1 MAHAAGDTHEFP
13 TYGAHF
19 RVTFLILDADGDLVS
34 GAASLDSEVSKDSG
48 AFADCTNE
56 ATEIA
61 TSSGMYYLDL
71 TGAEMEAKKLA
82 VIVKTA
88 TAGAKTTPITLYPR
102 RMHVME
108 TGTAQAGA
116 AATITLA
123 SGASADD
130 DFYNGLYVVITN
142 DSPAGVD
149 NQARRIM
156 DYVGSTKV
164 ATLDSNWGT
173 NPSSATTYEIQAENK
188 VDVAMWGGARV
199 VDVASAG
206 VPHINLA
213 QWLGSAPD
221 ALSSGKIPADLKL
234 WLATAPLALIFQ
246 LVQSQ
251 ANQLGATAKAD
262 VNAEVDGV
270 LDTAI
275 PVTPTADSVNERV
288 KRLEEDVT
296 TARAGNL
303 DNLDAQV
310 STRTAPADS
319 QTINMAQTTPIT
331 PTADTV
337 GEALRFAHQRIP
349 NAGPGTNGGLGTV
362 DANNRIAGIQ
372 RTKNTLDALNDLSAA
387 QVNTEVD
394 GALNTAIP
402 VTPVADSVN
411 ERLKRLEEDVTPARA
426 ANLDNLDAA
435 VTTRSTFNSGTDN
448 VTVGA
453 IVTDAINAASLAAD
467 AANEIAD
474 ALLKRDIDQ
483 VEASAALHSLGTAV
497 LKSVS
502 RIRNNAGTLEVFRT
516 DGITVH
522 MKQTVT
528 TDSAN
533 EPVDELAAGLSGP

>member
-1 MAHAAGDTHEFP
+1 M
-13 TYGAHF
+13 
-19 RVTFLILDADGDLVS
+19 
-34 GAASLDSEVSKDSG
+34 DSEVSKDSG

-149 NQARRIM
+149 NQARRII

-234 WLATAPLALIFQ
+234 WLATAPLALISQ

-262 VNAEVDGV
+262 VNAEVDGA

-337 GEALRFAHQRIP
+337 GEALRFAHQGIP

-372 RTKNTLDALNDLSAA
+372 GTKNTLDALNDLGAA

-502 RIRNNAGTLEVFRT
+502 RIRHNAGTLEVFRT

-522 MKQTVT
+522 MKQTVI

>member
-1 MAHAAGDTHEFP
+1 M
-13 TYGAHF
+13 
-19 RVTFLILDADGDLVS
+19 
-34 GAASLDSEVSKDSG
+34 
-48 AFADCTNE
+48 
-56 ATEIA
+56 
-61 TSSGMYYLDL
+61 
-71 TGAEMEAKKLA
+71 
-82 VIVKTA
+82 
-88 TAGAKTTPITLYPR
+88 
-102 RMHVME
+102 
-108 TGTAQAGA
+108 
-116 AATITLA
+116 
-123 SGASADD
+123 
-130 DFYNGLYVVITN
+130 
-142 DSPAGVD
+142 
-149 NQARRIM
+149 
-156 DYVGSTKV
+156 
-164 ATLDSNWGT
+164 
-173 NPSSATTYEIQAENK
+173 
-188 VDVAMWGGARV
+188 
-199 VDVASAG
+199 
-206 VPHINLA
+206 
-213 QWLGSAPD
+213 
-221 ALSSGKIPADLKL
+221 
-234 WLATAPLALIFQ
+234 
-246 LVQSQ
+246 SQ
-251 ANQLGATAKAD
+251 A
-262 VNAEVDGV
+262 
-270 LDTAI
+270 
-275 PVTPTADSVNERV
+275 TP
-288 KRLEEDVT
+288 
-296 TARAGNL
+296 G
-303 DNLDAQV
+303 
-310 STRTAPADS
+310 
-319 QTINMAQTTPIT
+319 T

-337 GEALRFAHQRIP
+337 GEALRFAHQGIP

-372 RTKNTLDALNDLSAA
+372 GTKNTLDALNDLSAA

-402 VTPVADSVN
+402 VTPIADSVN

-528 TDSAN
+528 TDPAN

>member
-1 MAHAAGDTHEFP
+1 M
-13 TYGAHF
+13 
-19 RVTFLILDADGDLVS
+19 
-34 GAASLDSEVSKDSG
+34 
-48 AFADCTNE
+48 
-56 ATEIA
+56 
-61 TSSGMYYLDL
+61 
-71 TGAEMEAKKLA
+71 
-82 VIVKTA
+82 
-88 TAGAKTTPITLYPR
+88 
-102 RMHVME
+102 
-108 TGTAQAGA
+108 
-116 AATITLA
+116 
-123 SGASADD
+123 
-130 DFYNGLYVVITN
+130 
-142 DSPAGVD
+142 
-149 NQARRIM
+149 
-156 DYVGSTKV
+156 
-164 ATLDSNWGT
+164 
-173 NPSSATTYEIQAENK
+173 
-188 VDVAMWGGARV
+188 
-199 VDVASAG
+199 
-206 VPHINLA
+206 
-213 QWLGSAPD
+213 
-221 ALSSGKIPADLKL
+221 
-234 WLATAPLALIFQ
+234 
-246 LVQSQ
+246 
-251 ANQLGATAKAD
+251 
-262 VNAEVDGV
+262 
-270 LDTAI
+270 
-275 PVTPTADSVNERV
+275 
-288 KRLEEDVT
+288 T

-337 GEALRFAHQRIP
+337 GEALRFAHQGIP
-349 NAGPGTNGGLGTV
+349 NAGPGTDGGLGTV

-372 RTKNTLDALNDLSAA
+372 GTKNTLDALNDLGAA
-387 QVNTEVD
+387 HVNTEVD

-467 AANEIAD
+467 AANDIAD

>member
-1 MAHAAGDTHEFP
+1 MAQAAGDTHEFP
-13 TYGAHF
+13 IYGAHF
-19 RVTFLILDADGDLVS
+19 RVTFPILDADGDLVS

-116 AATITLA
+116 AGTITLA

-130 DFYNGLYVVITN
+130 DFYNGMYVVITN
-142 DSPAGVD
+142 NSPAGVD
-149 NQARRIM
+149 NQARRII

-173 NPSSATTYEIQAENK
+173 NPSSATTYEIQVENK

-234 WLATAPLALIFQ
+234 WLATAPMALISQ

-262 VNAEVDGV
+262 VNAEVDGA

-275 PVTPTADSVNERV
+275 PGSPTADSVNERV

-303 DNLDAQV
+303 DNLDA
-310 STRTAPADS
+310 
-319 QTINMAQTTPIT
+319 
-331 PTADTV
+331 
-337 GEALRFAHQRIP
+337 
-349 NAGPGTNGGLGTV
+349 
-362 DANNRIAGIQ
+362 
-372 RTKNTLDALNDLSAA
+372 
-387 QVNTEVD
+387 
-394 GALNTAIP
+394 
-402 VTPVADSVN
+402 
-411 ERLKRLEEDVTPARA
+411 
-426 ANLDNLDAA
+426 
-435 VTTRSTFNSGTDN
+435 
-448 VTVGA
+448 
-453 IVTDAINAASLAAD
+453 
-467 AANEIAD
+467 
-474 ALLKRDIDQ
+474 
-483 VEASAALHSLGTAV
+483 
-497 LKSVS
+497 
-502 RIRNNAGTLEVFRT
+502 
-516 DGITVH
+516 
-522 MKQTVT
+522 
-528 TDSAN
+528 
-533 EPVDELAAGLSGP
+533 

>member
-13 TYGAHF
+13 IYGAHF
-19 RVTFLILDADGDLVS
+19 RVTFPILDADGDLVS

-48 AFADCTNE
+48 TFADCTHE

-116 AATITLA
+116 AGTITLA

-130 DFYNGLYVVITN
+130 DFYNGMYVVITN
-142 DSPAGVD
+142 NSPAGVD
-149 NQARRIM
+149 NQARRVI

-188 VDVAMWGGARV
+188 VDVAMWAGARV
-199 VDVASAG
+199 VDVATAG

-213 QWLGSAPD
+213 QWLGAAPD

-234 WLATAPLALIFQ
+234 WLATAPLALISQ

-251 ANQLGATAKAD
+251 ANQLGATAKSD
-262 VNAEVDGV
+262 VNAEVDGA

-275 PVTPTADSVNERV
+275 PGSPTADSVNERL

-337 GEALRFAHQRIP
+337 GEALRFAHQGLP

-372 RTKNTLDALNDLSAA
+372 GTKNTLDALNDLSAG

-402 VTPVADSVN
+402 GSPTADSVN

-426 ANLDNLDAA
+426 TNLDNLDAA

-453 IVTDAINAASLAAD
+453 IVADAINAASLAAD

-528 TDSAN
+528 TDPAN

>member
-1 MAHAAGDTHEFP
+1 MAHAAGDAHEFP
-13 TYGAHF
+13 IYGAHF
-19 RVTFLILDADGDLVS
+19 RVAFPILDADGDLVS
-34 GAASLDSEVSKDSG
+34 GAATLDSEVSKDSG

-116 AATITLA
+116 AATITLV

-130 DFYNGLYVVITN
+130 DFYNGMYVVITN
-142 DSPAGVD
+142 NSPAGVD
-149 NQARRIM
+149 NQARRIIG
-156 DYVGSTKV
+156 YLGSTKV
-164 ATLDSNWGT
+164 ATLDSDWGT

-188 VDVAMWGGARV
+188 VDVAMWAGARV

-234 WLATAPLALIFQ
+234 WLATAPLALISQ

-262 VNAEVDGV
+262 VNAEVDGA

-337 GEALRFAHQRIP
+337 GEALRFAHQGIP
-349 NAGPGTNGGLGTV
+349 NAGPGTDGGLGTV

-372 RTKNTLDALNDLSAA
+372 GTKNTLDALNDLGAA